1 MNPTST
7 SKRILSV
14 DIFRGM
20 TIVLMILV
28 NTPGTWNSIY
38 APFKHAVWHGCT
50 PTDLVF
56 PFFLFIVGTSI
67 VLAYSSKKK
76 NKSFKTYIKI
86 FSRAAKLVVL
96 GLFLAGFLVKFP
108 FFKPFSELRLPGV
121 LQRIGLVF
129 FIATLLYLQSN
140 WKTLL
145 FIFVFIL
152 VGYWLLMTQIPIHGE
167 LPLLTKESNL
177 AAYLDLKIL
186 TQAHIWKPEYDPEG
200 LLSTLPS
207 IATAIMGMFLGF
219 LLKQDHYSKKQKLT
233 YSIAIGIISI
243 LAGSLWSVVFPLN
256 KALWTSSFVL
266 YTGGWAFII
275 YSVIYYLTEIAHLKK
290 WGIPFIY
297 YGSNAISVYFLS
309 SFIAK
314 TFYLTHLPNGQTPHS
329 FLYNTFFTSWISIPK
344 LSSLMYAFSVI
355 LIYYFLARFLYKKK
369 IFIKV

>member
-1 MNPTST
+1 MNTT
-7 SKRILSV
+7 KRIISV

-20 TIVLMILV
+20 TIALMILV

-76 NKSFKTYIKI
+76 TKDLKVYLKI
-86 FSRAAKLVVL
+86 LSRSAKLIIL

-108 FFKPFSELRLPGV
+108 FFKSFSGLRLPGV

-129 FIATLLYLQSN
+129 FIAALLYLQSN
-140 WKTLL
+140 WKILL
-145 FIFVFIL
+145 ATFIFIL
-152 VGYWLLMTQIPIHGE
+152 IGYWLLMTQIPIHGE
-167 LPLLTKESNL
+167 IPLLTKESNL

-200 LLSTLPS
+200 LLSTIPA
-207 IATAIMGMFLGF
+207 IATAIMGMFLG
-219 LLKQDHYSKKQKLT
+219 LLIKHHKYTKKKKLG
-233 YSIAIGIISI
+233 YILLIGIISI
-243 LAGSLWSVVFPLN
+243 LAADIWAVFFPLN

-266 YTGGWAFII
+266 YTGGWAFIVYGI
-275 YSVIYYLTEIAHLKK
+275 IYYLTEIANFNK
-290 WGIPFIY
+290 WGKPFIY
-297 YGSNAISVYFLS
+297 YGSNAITVYFLS

-314 TFYLTHLPNGQTPHS
+314 TFYLTHFHNGQTPHS
-329 FLYNTFFTSWISIPK
+329 FLYSTFFTSWISIPE
-344 LSSLMYAFSVI
+344 LSSLLYAISVI
-355 LIYYFLARFLYKKK
+355 IVYYFLARFLYKKK